1 MELNNNVLQRVEQLE
16 SLYLNQKTVL
26 NFDEAAKFLSL
37 SKSYL
42 YKLTH
47 KCIVPHYK
55 PNGKNV
61 YFNRLELEQWLQ
73 TNKSLSIE
81 EIESRA
87 TTFLTTKKGGLK
99 NG

>member
-1 MELNNNVLQRVEQLE
+1 MDNNTNVLQRVEQLE
-16 SLYLNQKTVL
+16 SIFIYQKSVL
-26 NFDEAAKFLSL
+26 NFEEAAKFLSL

-47 KCIVPHYK
+47 KGTVPHYK
-55 PNGKNV
+55 PNGKNI

-73 TNKSLSIE
+73 TNKSLSTD
-81 EIESRA
+81 EIETKAS
-87 TTFLTTKKGGLK
+87 TFLTTKKGLS

>member
-1 MELNNNVLQRVEQLE
+1 MDNNTNVLQRVEQLE
-16 SLYLNQKTVL
+16 SIFIYQKTVL
-26 NFDEAAKFLSL
+26 NFEEAAKFLSF

-47 KCIVPHYK
+47 KGIVPHYK
-55 PNGKNV
+55 PNGKNI

-73 TNKSLSIE
+73 TNKSLSTD
-81 EIESRA
+81 EIETKA
-87 TTFLTTKKGGLK
+87 TTFLTTKKGLS

>member
-1 MELNNNVLQRVEQLE
+1 MDLNNNVLQRVEQLE
-16 SLYLNQKTVL
+16 GVYLNQKTVL
-26 NFDEAAKFLSL
+26 NFDEAAQFLSL

-73 TNKSLSIE
+73 TNKSLSID
-81 EIESRA
+81 EINSKA
-87 TTFLTTKKGGLK
+87 TIFLTTKKGGQK

>member
-1 MELNNNVLQRVEQLE
+1 MDNNTNVLQRVEQLE
-16 SLYLNQKTVL
+16 SIFICQKAVL
-26 NFDEAAKFLSL
+26 NFAEAAQFLSF

-47 KCIVPHYK
+47 KGTVPHYK
-55 PNGKNV
+55 PNGKNI

-73 TNKSLSIE
+73 TNKSLSTD
-81 EIESRA
+81 EIETKA
-87 TTFLTTKKGGLK
+87 TTFLTTKKGLS